1 MAEILPFRAWRYAE
15 HLNIDELTSPLF
27 DVVSEKQ
34 IKALYAQE
42 YNSIHLSVPA
52 YGVSYKQIAEIQE
65 DWKQKGILVQDKLPA
80 IYVYYQY
87 FSLTGSSKRYCRKG
101 FIAMIKA
108 YNWSENQVLR
118 HENVLPHSVNDRTE
132 LLRHTQMNVAPT
144 HGLYTDPHFELEQY
158 MEESMKFPIYETE
171 DYQGVRDVLSVIHDV
186 RIIQKFIDV
195 LDKSKVIL
203 ADGHH
208 RYTGSLEYRKEQMS
222 KNPNHT
228 GNEPY
233 NYHLMYLTNTESDD
247 LRILPTHR
255 LVTGLK
261 NFDEQKL
268 IDKLHP
274 YFDIKPVI
282 DADSLPEVIAGKK
295 WTFGLVTKNISCKI
309 RLREEVFSQMT
320 WHFPEIVKQLDLTV
334 LHYFVIQKVLGISK
348 EDQLKGKNL
357 QFVRNLHE
365 CLEKVEHQEA
375 QIALITQ
382 EVSIEEVKQVCES
395 GYTMPQKSTYFY
407 PKVVCG
413 FTFASI
419 KTEENNNMMDI
430 FFREKLYK
438 SSVGDK

>member
-15 HLNIDELTSPLF
+15 NLNIDELTSPLF
-27 DVVSEKQ
+27 DVVSAKQ
-34 IKALYAQE
+34 IKALYAQK

-52 YGVSYKQIAEIQE
+52 YGVSYQQMADLQE
-65 DWKQKGILVQDKLPA
+65 EWKSKGILIQDKLPA

-87 FSLTGSSKRYCRKG
+87 FSLLGSSKKYCRKG
-101 FIAMIKA
+101 FISMIKA
-108 YNWSENQVLR
+108 YNWDENQVLR

-132 LLRHTQMNVAPT
+132 LLRHTQMNIAPT
-144 HGLYTDPHFELEQY
+144 HGLYTDAHFELEQY
-158 MEESMKFPIYETE
+158 MDESMKSPIYEAE

-186 RIIQKFIDV
+186 HVIQKFIDV

-208 RYTGSLEYRKEQMS
+208 RYTGSLEYRKEQMAQ
-222 KNPNHT
+222 NPHHT
-228 GNEPY
+228 GQEPY

-255 LVTGLK
+255 LIVGLE
-261 NFDEQKL
+261 NFDEQTL

-282 DADSLPEVIAGKK
+282 EAENLPDVIAGKK
-295 WTFGLVTKNISCKI
+295 WTFGLVTKNLSCKI
-309 RLREEVFSQMT
+309 KLRDDVFQQMT
-320 WHFPEIVKQLDLTV
+320 WQFPNVVKELDLTV
-334 LHYFVIQKVLGISK
+334 LHYFAIQKVLGISK
-348 EDQLKGKNL
+348 DEQLKGEHI
-357 QFVRNLHE
+357 QFVRSLHE
-365 CLEKVEHQEA
+365 CLEKVEHHEA

-395 GYTMPQKSTYFY
+395 GFTMPQKSTYFY
-407 PKVVCG
+407 PKVICG

-419 KTEENNNMMDI
+419 KSQENDTVVDN
-430 FFREKLYK
+430 FFKEKQK
-438 SSVGDK
+438 ATS

>member
-15 HLNIDELTSPLF
+15 HLDIDELTSPLF
-27 DVVSEKQ
+27 DVVSAKQ

-52 YGVSYKQIAEIQE
+52 YGVSYQHMADLQE
-65 DWKQKGILVQDKLPA
+65 EWKIKGILVQDKLPA

-87 FSLTGSSKRYCRKG
+87 FSLSGSSKKYCRKG
-101 FIAMIKA
+101 FITMIKA
-108 YNWSENQVLR
+108 YNWDENQVLR

-132 LLRHTQMNVAPT
+132 LLRHTQMNIAPT
-144 HGLYTDPHFELEQY
+144 HGLYTDPQFELEQY
-158 MEESMKFPIYETE
+158 LDESMKSPIYETE

-186 RIIQKFIDV
+186 NVIQKFMDV
-195 LDKSKVIL
+195 LGKSKVIL

-208 RYTGSLEYRKEQMS
+208 RYTGSLEYRKEQMAL
-222 KNPNHT
+222 NPNHT
-228 GNEPY
+228 GQEPY

-255 LVTGLK
+255 LIVGLE
-261 NFDEQKL
+261 NFDEQTL

-274 YFDIKPVI
+274 YFDIKPVVE
-282 DADSLPEVIAGKK
+282 AEQLPDVITGKK
-295 WTFGLVTKNISCKI
+295 WTFGLVTKNLSCKI
-309 RLREEVFSQMT
+309 KLRDHVFEKMT
-320 WHFPEIVKQLDLTV
+320 WQFPDAVKKLDLTV

-348 EDQLKGKNL
+348 DEQLKGEHI
-357 QFVRNLHE
+357 QFVRSLHE
-365 CLEKVEHQEA
+365 CLEKVEHNEA

-407 PKVVCG
+407 PKVICG
-413 FTFASI
+413 FTFASL
-419 KTEENNNMMDI
+419 KSQENDGMLDN
-430 FFREKLYK
+430 FFKNK
-438 SSVGDK
+438 VKATS

>member
-15 HLNIDELTSPLF
+15 HLDIDDLTSPLF
-27 DVVSEKQ
+27 DVVSTKQ
-34 IKALYAQE
+34 IKALYAQP

-52 YGVSYKQIAEIQE
+52 YGVSYQQMADLQE
-65 DWKQKGILVQDKLPA
+65 EWKEKGIIVQDKLPA
-80 IYVYYQY
+80 IYVYYQH
-87 FSLTGSSKRYCRKG
+87 FSISGSSKKYCRKG

-108 YNWSENQVLR
+108 YNWEENQVLR

-132 LLRHTQMNVAPT
+132 LLRNTQMNIAPT
-144 HGLYTDPHFELEQY
+144 HGLYTDPLFSLESY
-158 MEESMKFPIYETE
+158 MEESMKSPIYEAE

-186 RIIQKFIDV
+186 SVIEKFMQV
-195 LDKSKVIL
+195 LANSKVIL

-208 RYTGSLEYRKEQMS
+208 RYTGSLEYRKEQTA

-228 GNEPY
+228 GKEPY

-255 LVTGLK
+255 LIQGLAS
-261 NFDEQKL
+261 FDEQTL
-268 IDKLHP
+268 IDRLHP

-282 DADSLPEVIAGKK
+282 EAEQLPDVIAGKK
-295 WTFGLVTKNISCKI
+295 WTFGLVTRSISCKI
-309 RLREEVFSQMT
+309 RLREDAFSKMT
-320 WHFPEIVKQLDLTV
+320 WQFPDVVKELDLTV
-334 LHYFVIQKVLGISK
+334 LHYFVIQKVLGITK
-348 EDQLKGKNL
+348 EEQLKGEHI
-357 QFVRNLHE
+357 QFVRSLHE
-365 CLEKVEHQEA
+365 CLEKVERQEA

-407 PKVVCG
+407 PKVICG

-419 KTEENNNMMDI
+419 KAEENENMMDS
-430 FFREKLYK
+430 FFKEKMNAT
-438 SSVGDK
+438 S